1 MPDPSFSPPQESL
14 LAVRDSARAYA
25 FDYYLAALLA
35 PRACREDLIALA
47 AFIGEIERVPL
58 LVSDPALGEIR
69 IKWWLDWLDG
79 VGGQARS
86 GNPVADV
93 LGEVIRRRQLPV
105 GVLAE
110 LVEARALELYAQPF
124 ADKPSFH
131 DYLFKTSGAS
141 ALVSA
146 QILGRRT
153 PDDETAAGLRALG
166 CAYGAARQLLR
177 LPHLASR
184 GRWGLTSGKV
194 EVEATAL
201 LDGDERQRAD
211 ARRKDAIVEAW
222 LLLRKA
228 DDCLKGDV
236 CEAFRMGAGLPAAL
250 AGPYL
255 TALERQ
261 GDWLTSAADISPL
274 KRVWRLWRARRTGRL

>member
-35 PRACREDLIALA
+35 PRAYREDLIALA
-47 AFIGEIERVPL
+47 AFTGEIERVPL
-58 LVSDPALGEIR
+58 LVSEPALGEIR

-141 ALVSA
+141 ALVAA
-146 QILGRRT
+146 QILGRCT

-184 GRWGLTSGKV
+184 GRWGLTSGEA

-201 LDGDERQRAD
+201 LDADERQRAD
-211 ARRKDAIVEAW
+211 ARRKNAIVEAW

-228 DDCLKGDV
+228 NESLKGDV
-236 CEAFRMGAGLPAAL
+236 CDSFRMGAGLPAAL

>member
-1 MPDPSFSPPQESL
+1 MLELFVRSPQENL
-14 LAVRDSARAYA
+14 LAVRDSARAHA

-35 PRACREDLIALA
+35 PRAYRQDLVALA

-58 LVSDPALGEIR
+58 VVSDPALGEIR
-69 IKWWLDWLDG
+69 IRWWLDWLEG
-79 VGGQARS
+79 VGGVSRS

-105 GVLAE
+105 ELLSGLA
-110 LVEARALELYAQPF
+110 EARALELYAQPF

-141 ALVSA
+141 ALVA
-146 QILGRRT
+146 AKILDRCATDG
-153 PDDETAAGLRALG
+153 ETAAGLRALG

-184 GRWGLTSGKV
+184 GRWGLTSGET
-194 EVEATAL
+194 EVEASAL
-201 LDGDERQRAD
+201 LNADERQCADVRRRA
-211 ARRKDAIVEAW
+211 AIVEAW
-222 LLLRKA
+222 LLLKKA
-228 DDCLKGDV
+228 NESLRGDV
-236 CEAFRMGAGLPAAL
+236 REAFRGGAGLPAAL

-261 GDWLTSAADISPL
+261 GDWLTCAADISPL
-274 KRVWRLWRARRTGRL
+274 KRVWRLWRAQRTGRL